1 MKKMVLSLMLS
12 CIGMSALANQS
23 VVSDA
28 TLDQIITRLEK
39 TGKLDKALER
49 VIDKR
54 VKTEKENQA
63 KLALEQEKRNQEN
76 AKLIPTLRKEDHV
89 LGNRDARY
97 SMIVYEDLE
106 CPFCKIFAD
115 VPEKA
120 IKEIKDLNFIS
131 RANPLPFHMPVAAK
145 EAVLAECVAKEL
157 GDKGYFDFTR
167 KVFKT
172 TLTNGQGLPE
182 IKEVLN
188 IGLME
193 ENALINSF
201 KKDEKSLFAI
211 AKEVGVKDI
220 RSVFDC
226 YRDKDTSVKIQ
237 NLLTE
242 SNKYG
247 INGTPTTVLKDN
259 KTGRS
264 KMIAGVLPEDAFIQE
279 VNNFIEQSQ

>member
-1 MKKMVLSLMLS
+1 MKKIVLSIMLS
-12 CIGMSALANQS
+12 CIGVSAFANQTI
-23 VVSDA
+23 SDSM
-28 TLDQIITRLEK
+28 LDQIITRLEK

-54 VKTEKENQA
+54 MKAEKENQA

-76 AKLIPTLRKEDHV
+76 AKLIPALRKEDHV

-97 SMIVYEDLE
+97 SIIVYEDLE
-106 CPFCKIFAD
+106 CPFCKVFAEI
-115 VPEKA
+115 PEKA
-120 IKEIKDLNFIS
+120 IEQIKDLNFIS
-131 RANPLPFHMPVAAK
+131 RANPLQFHMPVAAK
-145 EAVLAECVAKEL
+145 EAVLAECVADEL

-167 KVFKT
+167 KVFKQ

-182 IKEVLN
+182 IKETLN

-193 ENALINSF
+193 ENALINGF
-201 KKDEKSLFAI
+201 KKDEKSLFAV
-211 AKEVGVKDI
+211 AKEIGVKDI

-226 YRDKDTSVKIQ
+226 YRNKETSVKLQ
-237 NLLTE
+237 NLLIE

-247 INGTPTTVLKDN
+247 VTGTPTTILKDN

-264 KMIAGVLPEDAFIQE
+264 KMIAGVLPEEVFIQE
-279 VNNFIEQSQ
+279 IKDFIENK

>member
-106 CPFCKIFAD
+106 CPFCKVFAEI
-115 VPEKA
+115 PEKA
-120 IKEIKDLNFIS
+120 IEQIKDLNFIS

-145 EAVLAECVAKEL
+145 EAVLAECVAEEL

-167 KVFKT
+167 KVFKL

-182 IKEVLN
+182 VKETLN

-201 KKDEKSLFAI
+201 KKDEKSLFAV

>member
-1 MKKMVLSLMLS
+1 MKKLVLSVALAM
-12 CIGMSALANQS
+12 IGMNVMAGQS
-23 VVSDA
+23 NVSDKA
-28 TLDQIITRLEK
+28 LDQIITRLEK
-39 TGKLDKALER
+39 SGKLDAAVDRILENK
-49 VIDKR
+49 VQK
-54 VKTEKENQA
+54 EKEKQA
-63 KLALEQEKRNQEN
+63 KAALEQEKKNQEN
-76 AKLIPTLRKEDHV
+76 AKLVPKIRDEDHV
-89 LGNRDARY
+89 LGDRQARY

-188 IGLME
+188 VGLME

-201 KKDEKSLFAI
+201 KKDEKSLFAV
-211 AKEVGVKDI
+211 AKEIGVKDI

-264 KMIAGVLPEDAFIQE
+264 KMIAGVLPEDDFIQE
-279 VNNFIEQSQ
+279 VNNFIEQGQ

>member
-54 VKTEKENQA
+54 AKTEKENQA

-106 CPFCKIFAD
+106 CPFCKVFAEI
-115 VPEKA
+115 PEKA
-120 IKEIKDLNFIS
+120 IEQIKDLNFIS

-145 EAVLAECVAKEL
+145 EAVLAECVAEEL

-167 KVFKT
+167 KVFKL

-182 IKEVLN
+182 VKETLN

-220 RSVFDC
+220 RSVFNC
-226 YRDKDTSVKIQ
+226 YRNKETSDKIQ

>member
-1 MKKMVLSLMLS
+1 MKKILLSIMLS
-12 CIGMSALANQS
+12 CIGVTAFANQT
-23 VVSDA
+23 VSDSM
-28 TLDQIITRLEK
+28 LDQIITRLEK

-54 VKTEKENQA
+54 MKAEKENQA

-76 AKLIPTLRKEDHV
+76 AKLIPGLRKDDHV

-106 CPFCKIFAD
+106 CPFCKVFAEI
-115 VPEKA
+115 PEKA
-120 IKEIKDLNFIS
+120 IEQIKDLNFIS
-131 RANPLPFHMPVAAK
+131 RANPLQFHMPVAAK
-145 EAVLAECVAKEL
+145 EAVLAECVADEL

-167 KVFKT
+167 KIFKL

-182 IKEVLN
+182 IKETLN

-193 ENALINSF
+193 ENSLINSF
-201 KKDEKSLFAI
+201 KKDEKSLFAV
-211 AKEVGVKDI
+211 AKDIGIKDI

-226 YRDKDTSVKIQ
+226 YKNKETSVKLQ
-237 NLLTE
+237 NLLIE

-247 INGTPTTVLKDN
+247 VTGTPTTIFKDN

-264 KMIAGVLPEDAFIQE
+264 KMIAGVLPEEVFMQE
-279 VNNFIEQSQ
+279 IKDFIENK

>member
-12 CIGMSALANQS
+12 CIGMSALANQL

-54 VKTEKENQA
+54 AKTEKENQA

-106 CPFCKIFAD
+106 CPFCKVFAEI
-115 VPEKA
+115 PEKA
-120 IKEIKDLNFIS
+120 IEQIKDLNFIS

-145 EAVLAECVAKEL
+145 EAVLAECVAEEL

-167 KVFKT
+167 KVFKL

-182 IKEVLN
+182 VKETLN

-220 RSVFDC
+220 RSVFNC
-226 YRDKDTSVKIQ
+226 YRNKETSDKIQ